1 VSIEDLTKNL
11 VNYSIISKNFE
22 ELPMYMSVPAMAK
35 LLGISESSGYE
46 LVHEKG
52 FPAFRIGTR
61 IVIERDKL
69 RAWLDKRMRG
79 GVVS

>member
-1 VSIEDLTKNL
+1 MKDQNYNNFNDLPLYLNVAT
-11 VNYSIISKNFE
+11 V
-22 ELPMYMSVPAMAK
+22 AK

-52 FPAFRIGTR
+52 FPAFRIGSR

-69 RAWLDKRMRG
+69 RVWLDKRMQE
-79 GVVS
+79 GVI